1 MDGFI
6 SMLQVEIKRV
16 IDRYMEKYNIEQ
28 LGTER

>member
-16 IDRYMEKYNIEQ
+16 IDRYMEKYSIEQ
-28 LGTER
+28 ITV